1 MTVEDWKRLRIAC
14 LIGAGVLTLA
24 ATAIS
29 LYIEMK
35 E

>member
-1 MTVEDWKRLRIAC
+1 MTTEDLKRLRIIC

>member
-1 MTVEDWKRLRIAC
+1 MTVEVWKRLRIEC
-14 LIGAGVLTLA
+14 LIVAGVLTLA